1 MKKRPFVIK
10 LRREPKHPY
19 PFVRLKSLPSPEI
32 LAVALELLKANFG
45 VWVKPSPDKYIDFIF
60 PKGIQVAPAP
70 PNLIEFRHEHGVRFR
85 ESVPQL
91 FHVDED
97 ETCPRCRCCTTEWE
111 ECWKCG
117 GEGGRDG
124 EELMSEDP
132 LWYMPDDFET
142 CDVCNG
148 NGGWNT
154 CLGQCDE
161 NGKHEHHENNL

>member
-1 MKKRPFVIK
+1 MKKRPFKIK
-10 LRREPKHPY
+10 LKREVRHPY
-19 PFVRLKSLPSPEI
+19 QFVRLKSLPSPEI
-32 LAVALELLKANFG
+32 LAVVLERVKANFG
-45 VWVKPSPDKYIDFIF
+45 VGSNPDKYMDFIF

-97 ETCPRCRCCTTEWE
+97 ETCPRCRCCSTEWE
-111 ECWKCG
+111 ECWNCG

-124 EELMSEDP
+124 EELMAEDP

>member
-19 PFVRLKSLPSPEI
+19 PFVRLRHLPSP
-32 LAVALELLKANFG
+32 
-45 VWVKPSPDKYIDFIF
+45 
-60 PKGIQVAPAP
+60 
-70 PNLIEFRHEHGVRFR
+70 H
-85 ESVPQL
+85 L
-91 FHVDED
+91 FSDHVQSYLDEMVD
-97 ETCPRCRCCTTEWE
+97 DLCPRCRCCSTEWE
-111 ECWKCG
+111 ECWNCG

-148 NGGWNT
+148 NGGWNA

-161 NGKHEHHENNL
+161 NGKHEHYENNL